1 MRRHERQASHAP
13 AKNPKSGSWNNPPT
27 MDGLDL
33 IKTFREVAFRRSFS
47 RAAISLGMSKATV
60 SRYVAELE
68 TRSGVRLLNR
78 STRSLSLTD
87 AGQVLLDRSTE
98 LVTMAENTLNDL
110 QAHGSHPR
118 GRLRMSAPNG
128 LIAGWMSD
136 VIAEFIK
143 LYPDVYVSLVFT
155 NGEVDLIGE
164 GIDIHLTGGRID
176 DMNLIVRRLVQFD
189 MVVCASPA
197 YWAQRGIPQVP
208 EDMGRHDVLSYSA
221 MPTTHLPFETD
232 GKPHDVPVHS
242 RMEANDAIALIEL
255 ALRGVGVA
263 YVPEPLAQ
271 SHLERGA
278 LVPVLREHMPREHWL
293 YAAYSQRRHNS
304 AAMRAMLDFLEQSMG
319 ANGDNPVLP
328 PMPAPPRVMP
338 PTCALSRAQDVA
350 RATASASRTGKPPRQ

>member
-1 MRRHERQASHAP
+1 
-13 AKNPKSGSWNNPPT
+13 

-68 TRSGVRLLNR
+68 ERSGVRLLNR

-87 AGQVLLDRSTE
+87 AGQVLLDRSVE
-98 LVTMAENTLNDL
+98 LVDMAERTLNDL

-118 GRLRMSAPNG
+118 GRLRMSAPHG
-128 LIAGWMSD
+128 LIAGWLSD

-155 NGEVDLIGE
+155 NNEIDLIEE

-176 DMNLIVRRLVQFD
+176 DMNLIVRRLVPFD

-197 YWAQRGIPQVP
+197 YWAQRGIPKVP
-208 EDMGRHDVLSYSA
+208 EDLGRHDVLSYSA
-221 MPTTHLPFETD
+221 KPTASLPFETD

-242 RMEANDAIALIEL
+242 RMEANDAVALIEL

-278 LVPVLREHMPREHWL
+278 LVPVLREHMPKDHWL

-319 ANGDNPVLP
+319 
-328 PMPAPPRVMP
+328 
-338 PTCALSRAQDVA
+338 
-350 RATASASRTGKPPRQ
+350 

>member
-1 MRRHERQASHAP
+1 
-13 AKNPKSGSWNNPPT
+13 

-87 AGQVLLDRSTE
+87 AGQVLLERSTE
-98 LVTMAENTLNDL
+98 LVAMAESTLNDL
-110 QAHGSHPR
+110 QAHGSHPQ
-118 GRLRMSAPNG
+118 GRLRMSAPHG
-128 LIAGWMSD
+128 LIAGWLSD

-143 LYPDVYVSLVFT
+143 RYPEVYVSLVFT
-155 NGEVDLIGE
+155 NDNLDLIEE

-197 YWAQRGIPQVP
+197 YWAQRGMPQVP
-208 EDMGRHDVLSYSA
+208 EDMGKHEVLSYSS

-232 GKPHDVPVHS
+232 GKPHDVAVHS
-242 RMEANDAIALIEL
+242 RMEANDAVALIEL

-278 LVPVLREHMPREHWL
+278 LVPVLRDHMPHEHWL

-319 ANGDNPVLP
+319 PDGDNPVLP
-328 PMPAPPRVMP
+328 PLPASTRVQPPA
-338 PTCALSRAQDVA
+338 CALSKVQDVA
-350 RATASASRTGKPPRQ
+350 KATAAAARTGTR

>member
-1 MRRHERQASHAP
+1 
-13 AKNPKSGSWNNPPT
+13 

-87 AGQVLLDRSTE
+87 AGQVLLDRSAE
-98 LVTMAENTLNDL
+98 LVAMAENTLNDL
-110 QAHGSHPR
+110 QAHASHPR

-136 VIAEFIK
+136 VIAEFIRR
-143 LYPDVYVSLVFT
+143 YPDVYVSLVFT
-155 NGEVDLIGE
+155 NGAIDLIEE

-176 DMNLIVRRLVQFD
+176 DMNLIVRRLVQYD
-189 MVVCASPA
+189 MVLCASPA
-197 YWAQRGIPQVP
+197 YWAQRGMPRVPQDLGKH
-208 EDMGRHDVLSYSA
+208 EVLSYSPL
-221 MPTTHLPFETD
+221 PTTHLSFETD
-232 GKPHDVPVHS
+232 GKPHEVAVHS

-263 YVPEPLAQ
+263 CVPEPLAQ

-278 LVPVLREHMPREHWL
+278 LVPVLREHMPREQWL

-319 ANGDNPVLP
+319 PDGGFTQVTQV
-328 PMPAPPRVMP
+328 MPAAQPVAPPA
-338 PTCALSRAQDVA
+338 TCALSRAPDVA
-350 RATASASRTGKPPRQ
+350 RANASADRTGKPPRR

>member
-1 MRRHERQASHAP
+1 
-13 AKNPKSGSWNNPPT
+13 

-47 RAAISLGMSKATV
+47 RAAISLGMSKASV

-68 TRSGVRLLNR
+68 ERSGVRLLNR

-87 AGQVLLDRSTE
+87 AGQVLLERSTK
-98 LVTMAENTLNDL
+98 LVDMAESTLNDL
-110 QAHGSHPR
+110 AAHGSHPR
-118 GRLRMSAPNG
+118 GRLRMSAPHG
-128 LIAGWMSD
+128 MIAGWLSD
-136 VIAEFIK
+136 TIAGFIK
-143 LYPDVYVSLVFT
+143 LYPDVYVSLDFT
-155 NGEVDLIGE
+155 NRPIDLIEE

-189 MVVCASPA
+189 MVVCASPG

-208 EDMGRHDVLSYSA
+208 DDLGRHDVLSYSP
-221 MPTTHLPFETD
+221 MTTAALPFVVD
-232 GKPHDVPVHS
+232 GEPHDVTVHS

-278 LVPVLREHMPREHWL
+278 LVPVLRDFMPHEHWL

-319 ANGDNPVLP
+319 PEHAVTPIIPAMQPVC
-328 PMPAPPRVMP
+328 V
-338 PTCALSRAQDVA
+338 PTAGRA
-350 RATASASRTGKPPRQ
+350 

>member
-1 MRRHERQASHAP
+1 
-13 AKNPKSGSWNNPPT
+13 

-68 TRSGVRLLNR
+68 ERSGVRLLNR

-98 LVTMAENTLNDL
+98 LVAMAENTLNDL
-110 QAHGSHPR
+110 QAHGSHPQ
-118 GRLRMSAPNG
+118 GRLRMSAPHG
-128 LIAGWMSD
+128 LIAGWLSD
-136 VIAEFIK
+136 VIAEFIQ

-155 NGEVDLIGE
+155 NDELDLIEE

-176 DMNLIVRRLVQFD
+176 DMNLIVRRLVPFD
-189 MVVCASPA
+189 MVVCASPG
-197 YWAQRGIPQVP
+197 YWAQRGIPKVP
-208 EDMGRHDVLSYSA
+208 EDLARHDVLSYSA
-221 MPTTHLPFETD
+221 KPTTHLPFETK
-232 GKPHDVPVHS
+232 GKPVEVQVHS
-242 RMEANDAIALIEL
+242 RMEANDAVALIEL
-255 ALRGVGVA
+255 ALRGAGVA

-278 LVPVLREHMPREHWL
+278 LVPVLREHMPKDHWL

-319 ANGDNPVLP
+319 PAGEPPVLP
-328 PMPAPPRVMP
+328 PIPPLTAVVPTACNLSVPGKAAGAPAP
-338 PTCALSRAQDVA
+338 VA
-350 RATASASRTGKPPRQ
+350 KKNKSPAKEEILNPFFGR

>member
-1 MRRHERQASHAP
+1 
-13 AKNPKSGSWNNPPT
+13 

-47 RAAISLGMSKATV
+47 RAALSLGMSKATV
-60 SRYVAELE
+60 SRDVAELE
-68 TRSGVRLLNR
+68 ARSGVRLLNR

-87 AGQVLLDRSTE
+87 AGEVLLERSTE

-118 GRLRMSAPNG
+118 GRLRMSAPHG
-128 LIAGWMSD
+128 LIAGWLSD

-143 LYPDVYVSLVFT
+143 LYPDVYVSLNFT
-155 NGEVDLIGE
+155 NHDIDLIEE

-176 DMNLIVRRLVQFD
+176 DMNLIVRRLVRFD

-208 EDMGRHDVLSYSA
+208 EDMARHDVLSYSP

-232 GKPHDVPVHS
+232 GQPHEVAVHS
-242 RMEANDAIALIEL
+242 RMEANDAVALIEL

-278 LVPVLREHMPREHWL
+278 LVPVLRDHMPHEHWL

-304 AAMRAMLDFLEQSMG
+304 AAMRAMLDFLEKSMG
-319 ANGDNPVLP
+319 PVP
-328 PMPAPPRVMP
+328 EPMPAAVPV
-338 PTCALSRAQDVA
+338 ALPACPVNAAAAAAIAA
-350 RATASASRTGKPPRQ
+350 RNTPVPNGKAP

>member
-1 MRRHERQASHAP
+1 
-13 AKNPKSGSWNNPPT
+13 

-87 AGQVLLDRSTE
+87 AGQVLLERSTE
-98 LVTMAENTLNDL
+98 LVAMAESTLNDL
-110 QAHGSHPR
+110 QAHGSHPQ
-118 GRLRMSAPNG
+118 GRLRMSAPHG
-128 LIAGWMSD
+128 LIAGWLSD

-143 LYPDVYVSLVFT
+143 RYPEVYVSLVFT
-155 NGEVDLIGE
+155 NDNLDLIEE

-197 YWAQRGIPQVP
+197 YWAQRGMPQVP
-208 EDMGRHDVLSYSA
+208 EDMGKHEVLSYSS

-232 GKPHDVPVHS
+232 GKPHDVAVHS
-242 RMEANDAIALIEL
+242 RMEANDAVALIEL

-278 LVPVLREHMPREHWL
+278 LVPVLRDHMPHEHWL

-319 ANGDNPVLP
+319 PDGDNPVLP
-328 PMPAPPRVMP
+328 PLPASTRVQPPA
-338 PTCALSRAQDVA
+338 CALSKVQDVA
-350 RATASASRTGKPPRQ
+350 KATASAARTGTR

>member
-1 MRRHERQASHAP
+1 
-13 AKNPKSGSWNNPPT
+13 

-68 TRSGVRLLNR
+68 ERSGVRLLNR

-87 AGQVLLDRSTE
+87 AGQVLLDRSAE
-98 LVTMAENTLNDL
+98 LVNMAEATLNDL
-110 QAHGSHPR
+110 QAHASSPR
-118 GRLRMSAPNG
+118 GRLRMSAPHG
-128 LIAGWMSD
+128 LIAGWLSD
-136 VIAEFIK
+136 VIAEFIQ

-155 NGEVDLIGE
+155 NSEIDLIEE

-176 DMNLIVRRLVQFD
+176 DMNLIVRRLVPFD

-197 YWAQRGIPQVP
+197 YWARRGIPRVP
-208 EDMGRHDVLSYSA
+208 EDLARHDVLSYSA
-221 MPTTHLPFETD
+221 KPTTHLPFETD
-232 GKPHDVPVHS
+232 GKTVDVPVHS
-242 RMEANDAIALIEL
+242 RLEANDAIALIEL
-255 ALRGVGVA
+255 ALRGAGVA

-278 LVPVLREHMPREHWL
+278 LVPVLREHMPHDHWL

-304 AAMRAMLDFLEQSMG
+304 AAMRTMLDFLEESMG
-319 ANGDNPVLP
+319 PAGEPPAFPPLPHLAPV
-328 PMPAPPRVMP
+328 
-338 PTCALSRAQDVA
+338 TCALSRAPGVA
-350 RATASASRTGKPPRQ
+350 RATASADQTDRPRRQAR

>member
-1 MRRHERQASHAP
+1 
-13 AKNPKSGSWNNPPT
+13 

-68 TRSGVRLLNR
+68 ERSGVRLLNR

-98 LVTMAENTLNDL
+98 LVAMAENTLNDL

-118 GRLRMSAPNG
+118 GRLRMSAPHG
-128 LIAGWMSD
+128 LIAGWLSD

-155 NGEVDLIGE
+155 NSEIDLIEE

-176 DMNLIVRRLVQFD
+176 DMNLIVRRLVAFD

-197 YWAQRGIPQVP
+197 YWAQRGIPKVP
-208 EDMGRHDVLSYSA
+208 EDMARHDVLSYSA
-221 MPTTHLPFETD
+221 KPTTHLPFETG
-232 GKPHDVPVHS
+232 GKPVEVQVHS
-242 RMEANDAIALIEL
+242 RMEANDAVALIEL
-255 ALRGVGVA
+255 ALRGAGVA

-278 LVPVLREHMPREHWL
+278 LVPVLREHMPKDHWL

-319 ANGDNPVLP
+319 PAGEPPVFP
-328 PMPAPPRVMP
+328 PMPSVTPAACVLSAPRKTAVAPVPAAAPAPAGRKQKSP
-338 PTCALSRAQDVA
+338 AEEEALNPFFGR
-350 RATASASRTGKPPRQ
+350 

>member
-1 MRRHERQASHAP
+1 
-13 AKNPKSGSWNNPPT
+13 

-78 STRSLSLTD
+78 STRALSLTD
-87 AGQVLLDRSTE
+87 AGQVLLERSTE

-118 GRLRMSAPNG
+118 GRLRMSAPHG
-128 LIAGWMSD
+128 LIAGWLSD
-136 VIAEFIK
+136 VIAGFIK
-143 LYPDVYVSLVFT
+143 RYPDVYVSLVFT
-155 NGEVDLIGE
+155 NDDLDLIEE

-189 MVVCASPA
+189 MVVCASPS

-208 EDMGRHDVLSYSA
+208 DDLGKHEVLSYSA
-221 MPTTHLPFETD
+221 QPTTHLPFETD
-232 GKPHDVPVHS
+232 GQPHDVAVHS

-271 SHLERGA
+271 PHLERGA
-278 LVPVLREHMPREHWL
+278 LVPVLREHMPHEHWL

-319 ANGDNPVLP
+319 PNGEFPQA
-328 PMPAPPRVMP
+328 MPAAQPVAP
-338 PTCALSRAQDVA
+338 PTCALSRAPDVA
-350 RATASASRTGKPPRQ
+350 RATASAGRTGTRPRQ

>member
-1 MRRHERQASHAP
+1 
-13 AKNPKSGSWNNPPT
+13 

-78 STRSLSLTD
+78 STRALSLTD
-87 AGQVLLDRSTE
+87 AGQVLLERSTE

-110 QAHGSHPR
+110 QAHGAHPR
-118 GRLRMSAPNG
+118 GRLRMSAPHG
-128 LIAGWMSD
+128 LIAGWLSD
-136 VIAEFIK
+136 VIAGFIK
-143 LYPDVYVSLVFT
+143 RYPDVYVSLVFT
-155 NGEVDLIGE
+155 NDDLDLIEE

-189 MVVCASPA
+189 MVVCAAPS
-197 YWAQRGIPQVP
+197 YWAQRGMPQVP
-208 EDMGRHDVLSYSA
+208 EDLSRHDVLSFSA
-221 MPTTHLPFETD
+221 KQTTNLPFETD
-232 GKPHDVPVHS
+232 GETHEVQVHS
-242 RMEANDAIALIEL
+242 RMEANDAVALIEL

-304 AAMRAMLDFLEQSMG
+304 AAMRAMLDYLEQSMDALTEG
-319 ANGDNPVLP
+319 PALP
-328 PMPAPPRVMP
+328 PPVPVTVAPPP
-338 PTCALSRAQDVA
+338 PVTCALSKAQAGV
-350 RATASASRTGKPPRQ
+350 RATASAGRKDKPPRQ

>member
-1 MRRHERQASHAP
+1 MAP
-13 AKNPKSGSWNNPPT
+13 PPMLEQCPT

-47 RAAISLGMSKATV
+47 RAADSLGMSKATV

-98 LVTMAENTLNDL
+98 LVAMAENTLNDL
-110 QAHGSHPR
+110 QAHGSHPK

-128 LIAGWMSD
+128 MIAGWLSD
-136 VIAEFIK
+136 VMASFIN

-155 NGEVDLIGE
+155 NRDIDLIEE

-176 DMNLIVRRLVQFD
+176 DMNLIVRRLVQYD

-197 YWAQRGIPQVP
+197 YWARRGIPQVP
-208 EDMGRHDVLSYSA
+208 EDVGRHDILSYAS

-232 GKPHDVPVHS
+232 GKPHEVAVHS
-242 RMEANDAIALIEL
+242 RMEANDAMALIEL

-278 LVPVLREHMPREHWL
+278 LVPVLREHMPHDHWL

-304 AAMRAMLDFLEQSMG
+304 AAMRAMLDFLEKSMEPL
-319 ANGDNPVLP
+319 GDPPTMPALP
-328 PMPAPPRVMP
+328 PVAPVSP
-338 PTCALSRAQDVA
+338 PVTCALSRAPGVA
-350 RATASASRTGKPPRQ
+350 RATASAGRTDMPPRQ

>member
-1 MRRHERQASHAP
+1 
-13 AKNPKSGSWNNPPT
+13 

-47 RAAISLGMSKATV
+47 RAADSLGMSKATV

-110 QAHGSHPR
+110 QGHGAHPR

-128 LIAGWMSD
+128 LIAGWLSD
-136 VIAEFIK
+136 VIAAFIK

-155 NGEVDLIGE
+155 NHAIDLIEE

-176 DMNLIVRRLVQFD
+176 DMNLIVRRLVKFD
-189 MVVCASPA
+189 MVVCATPA

-208 EDMGRHDVLSYSA
+208 DDMARHDVLSYSA
-221 MPTTHLPFETD
+221 APTTHLSFEID
-232 GKPHDVPVHS
+232 GKPHEVPVHS
-242 RMEANDAIALIEL
+242 RMEANDAVALIEL
-255 ALRGVGVA
+255 ALRSVGAV

-271 SHLERGA
+271 AHLERGA
-278 LVPVLREHMPREHWL
+278 LVPVLREYMPRDHDHWL

-319 ANGDNPVLP
+319 SDGENPVLP
-328 PMPAPPRVMP
+328 PLPALSPVSPHPPTASLP
-338 PTCALSRAQDVA
+338 PTCALSMAQGVA
-350 RATASASRTGKPPRQ
+350 RASASAGRTDKPPRQSR

>member
-1 MRRHERQASHAP
+1 
-13 AKNPKSGSWNNPPT
+13 

-47 RAAISLGMSKATV
+47 RAADSLGMSKATV

-98 LVTMAENTLNDL
+98 LVAMAENTLNDL
-110 QAHGSHPR
+110 QGHGSTPR

-128 LIAGWMSD
+128 MIAGWMSD
-136 VIAEFIK
+136 VIAEFIR
-143 LYPDVYVSLVFT
+143 LYPEVYVSLVFT
-155 NGEVDLIGE
+155 NSEIDLIE
-164 GIDIHLTGGRID
+164 QGIDIHLTGGRID
-176 DMNLIVRRLVQFD
+176 DMNLIVRRLVQFE

-197 YWAQRGIPQVP
+197 YWARRGIPQLP
-208 EDMGRHDVLSYSA
+208 EDLARHDVLSYSLK
-221 MPTTHLPFETD
+221 PSTHLPFVTD
-232 GKPHDVPVHS
+232 GEAYDVAVHS
-242 RMEANDAIALIEL
+242 RMEANDAVALIEL

-278 LVPVLREHMPREHWL
+278 LVPVLREHMPRDHWL

-304 AAMRAMLDFLEQSMG
+304 AAMRAMLDFLEQSM
-319 ANGDNPVLP
+319 AQHGDP
-328 PMPAPPRVMP
+328 PAMPAMPPASPVMP
-338 PTCALSRAQDVA
+338 SAATCALSMAPGVA
-350 RATASASRTGKPPRQ
+350 RATASAGRKDTPPRQ

>member
-1 MRRHERQASHAP
+1 
-13 AKNPKSGSWNNPPT
+13 

-87 AGQVLLDRSTE
+87 AGQVLLERSTE
-98 LVTMAENTLNDL
+98 LVAMAESTLNDL
-110 QAHGSHPR
+110 QAHGSHPQ
-118 GRLRMSAPNG
+118 GRLRMSAPHG
-128 LIAGWMSD
+128 LIAGWLSD

-143 LYPDVYVSLVFT
+143 RYPEVYVSLVFT
-155 NGEVDLIGE
+155 NDNLDLIEE

-197 YWAQRGIPQVP
+197 YWAQRGMPQVP
-208 EDMGRHDVLSYSA
+208 EDMGKHEVLSYSS

-232 GKPHDVPVHS
+232 GKPHDVAVHS
-242 RMEANDAIALIEL
+242 RMEANDAVALIEL

-271 SHLERGA
+271 SHMERGA
-278 LVPVLREHMPREHWL
+278 LVPVLRDHMPHEHWL

-319 ANGDNPVLP
+319 PDGDNPVLP
-328 PMPAPPRVMP
+328 PLPASTRVQPPA
-338 PTCALSRAQDVA
+338 CALSKVQDVA
-350 RATASASRTGKPPRQ
+350 KATAAAARTGTR

>member
-1 MRRHERQASHAP
+1 
-13 AKNPKSGSWNNPPT
+13 

-87 AGQVLLDRSTE
+87 AGQVLLERSTE
-98 LVTMAENTLNDL
+98 LVAMAENTLNDL
-110 QAHGSHPR
+110 QAHGSHPQ
-118 GRLRMSAPNG
+118 GRLRMSAPHG
-128 LIAGWMSD
+128 LIAGWLSD

-143 LYPDVYVSLVFT
+143 RYPEVYVSLVFT
-155 NGEVDLIGE
+155 NDDLDLIE
-164 GIDIHLTGGRID
+164 KGIDIHLTGGRID

-208 EDMGRHDVLSYSA
+208 EDLAKHAVLSYSA
-221 MPTTHLPFETD
+221 MPTTHLPFETN
-232 GKPHDVPVHS
+232 GKPHDVAVHS

-278 LVPVLREHMPREHWL
+278 LVPVLRDHMPHEHWL

-319 ANGDNPVLP
+319 PNGEFPQ
-328 PMPAPPRVMP
+328 VMP
-338 PTCALSRAQDVA
+338 PAQPVALTATCAPSREPVA
-350 RATASASRTGKPPRQ
+350 VRATASAGRTGKPPPQ

>member
-1 MRRHERQASHAP
+1 
-13 AKNPKSGSWNNPPT
+13 

-68 TRSGVRLLNR
+68 ARSGVRLLNR

-98 LVTMAENTLNDL
+98 LVAMAENTLNDL
-110 QAHGSHPR
+110 QAHGSHPQ
-118 GRLRMSAPNG
+118 GRLRMSAPHG
-128 LIAGWMSD
+128 LIAGWLSD
-136 VIAEFIK
+136 VIAEFIQ

-155 NGEVDLIGE
+155 NSEIDLIEE

-176 DMNLIVRRLVQFD
+176 DMNLIVRRLVPFD

-197 YWAQRGIPQVP
+197 YWARRGIPGVP
-208 EDMGRHDVLSYSA
+208 EDLGRHDVLTYSA
-221 MPTTHLPFETD
+221 KPTTHLPFETG
-232 GKPHDVPVHS
+232 GKAVDVPVHS
-242 RMEANDAIALIEL
+242 RMEANDAVALIEL
-255 ALRGVGVA
+255 VLRGAGVA

-278 LVPVLREHMPREHWL
+278 LVPVLREHMPRDHWL

-304 AAMRAMLDFLEQSMG
+304 AAMRTMLDFLEQSMARHG
-319 ANGDNPVLP
+319 NPPAMPPLP
-328 PMPAPPRVMP
+328 PALQVLAPSSPSPSVAAAA
-338 PTCALSRAQDVA
+338 TCALSRAPVAA
-350 RATASASRTGKPPRQ
+350 RATASAGRTDRPPRQ

>member
-1 MRRHERQASHAP
+1 
-13 AKNPKSGSWNNPPT
+13 

-87 AGQVLLDRSTE
+87 AGQVLLERSTE
-98 LVTMAENTLNDL
+98 LVAMAESTLNDL
-110 QAHGSHPR
+110 QAHGSHPQ
-118 GRLRMSAPNG
+118 GRLRMSAPHG
-128 LIAGWMSD
+128 LIAGWLSD

-143 LYPDVYVSLVFT
+143 RYPEVYVSLVFT
-155 NGEVDLIGE
+155 NDNLDLIEE

-197 YWAQRGIPQVP
+197 YWAQRGMPQVP
-208 EDMGRHDVLSYSA
+208 EDMGKHEVLSYSS

-232 GKPHDVPVHS
+232 GKPHDVAVHS
-242 RMEANDAIALIEL
+242 RMEANDAVALIEL

-278 LVPVLREHMPREHWL
+278 LVPVLRDHMPHEHWL

-319 ANGDNPVLP
+319 PDGDNPVLP
-328 PMPAPPRVMP
+328 PLPASTRVQPPA
-338 PTCALSRAQDVA
+338 CALSKVQDVA
-350 RATASASRTGKPPRQ
+350 KATAAAARTGTREARA

>member
-1 MRRHERQASHAP
+1 
-13 AKNPKSGSWNNPPT
+13 

-47 RAAISLGMSKATV
+47 RAALSLGMSKATV

-68 TRSGVRLLNR
+68 SRSGVRLLNR

-87 AGQVLLDRSTE
+87 AGEVLLERSTE

-118 GRLRMSAPNG
+118 GRLRMSAPHG
-128 LIAGWMSD
+128 LIAGWLSD

-143 LYPDVYVSLVFT
+143 LYPDVYVSLNFT
-155 NGEVDLIGE
+155 NHDIDLIE
-164 GIDIHLTGGRID
+164 AGIDIHLTGGRID
-176 DMNLIVRRLVQFD
+176 DMNLIVRRLVRFD

-208 EDMGRHDVLSYSA
+208 EDMARHDVLSYSP
-221 MPTTHLPFETD
+221 MPTTQLPFETN
-232 GKPHDVPVHS
+232 GEPHEVAVHS
-242 RMEANDAIALIEL
+242 RMEANDAVALIEL

-278 LVPVLREHMPREHWL
+278 LVPVLRDHMPHEHWL

-304 AAMRAMLDFLEQSMG
+304 AAMRAMLDFLEKSMG
-319 ANGDNPVLP
+319 PVPEPLPAAVPVALP
-328 PMPAPPRVMP
+328 PCGTTAAAIAVHSALVLNGKAPPTP
-338 PTCALSRAQDVA
+338 
-350 RATASASRTGKPPRQ
+350 